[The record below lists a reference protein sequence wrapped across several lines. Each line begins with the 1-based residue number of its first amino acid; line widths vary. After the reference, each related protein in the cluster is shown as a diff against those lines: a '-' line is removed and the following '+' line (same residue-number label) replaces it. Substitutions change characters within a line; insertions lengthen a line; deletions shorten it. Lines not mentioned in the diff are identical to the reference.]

1 MPIMY
6 KRHPQGWVKHMDFL
20 LLDLVVVLLSF
31 SLSYALR
38 QRDWFPL
45 RSVLYRNVMILIA
58 PVHFAGTLCL
68 DNHKNIL
75 KRGYL
80 KELLSVIQISLFDA
94 FSLVFY
100 QFITQTGEEFS
111 RTVILG
117 FLFAMLVALYMERAA
132 WKKYLLHRKSRK
144 PYFTN
149 HLLVVTH
156 SLIAESVVKRTIEN
170 SFGEY
175 EVVGVILADETAHD
189 SGKQVCGV
197 PAVCAID
204 EIAGYI
210 RNRWIDE
217 VLFRFPKESDIPADS
232 LACCVEM
239 GITVHVGIDFLTGD
253 SNVRIAEKFAG
264 CPVVTESL
272 RIASPR
278 QMFLK
283 RAIDICGAI
292 VGLAVTVCLTVIV
305 APAIYLS
312 DPGPIFFSQLRIGK
326 NGRVFKLY
334 KFRSMYRGAENQKKE
349 LLEKN
354 AMDGFMFKMDDD
366 PRILGSGPDGKR
378 HGLGWFLR
386 KYSIDEFPQFW
397 NVLRGELSLVGTRPP
412 LVEEWER
419 YKPYHRVRMSVQ
431 PGITGL
437 WQVNGRNKIK
447 DFKQV
452 IALDKEYISN
462 WSLGVDFRII
472 LKTFKVIL
480 AGDGR

>member
-1 MPIMY
+1 MY
-6 KRHPQGWVKHMDFL
+6 KKHPQGWVKHIDFL
-20 LLDLVVVLLSF
+20 LLDLITVPVSF
-31 SLSYALR
+31 WLVCALR
-38 QRDWFPL
+38 QGELFPFH
-45 RSVLYRNVMILIA
+45 SILYRNVMFLIA
-58 PVHFAGTLCL
+58 PVHFVGTLCL

-75 KRGYL
+75 KRGCL
-80 KELLSVIQISLFDA
+80 QELLSVLQISLFDA
-94 FSLVFY
+94 FSIAFY
-100 QFITQTGEEFS
+100 LFITQTGEEFS
-111 RTVILG
+111 RMVILG
-117 FLFAMLVALYMERAA
+117 FLFAMPVALYMERAA
-132 WKKYLLHRKSRK
+132 WKKYLPHRKSKK
-144 PYFTN
+144 PYFKN

-156 SLIAESVVKRTIEN
+156 SFIAESVLKRTLEN

-204 EIAGYI
+204 EIADYI

-239 GITVHVGIDFLTGD
+239 GITVHIGLDFLTGD
-253 SNVRIAEKFAG
+253 SNIRIVEKFAG

-283 RAIDICGAI
+283 RAMDICGAI
-292 VGLAVTVCLTVIV
+292 VGLAVTACLTVIV

-312 DPGPIFFSQLRIGK
+312 DPGPIFFSQPRIGK

-334 KFRSMYRGAENQKKE
+334 KFRSMYQGAESRKQE
-349 LLEKN
+349 FLEKN

-366 PRILGSGPDGKR
+366 PRVLGSGPNGKR

-397 NVLRGELSLVGTRPP
+397 NVLKGELSLVGTRPP
-412 LVEEWER
+412 LLDEWER
-419 YKPYHRVRMSVQ
+419 YEPRHRSRMSVR

-437 WQVNGRNKIK
+437 WQVSGRNRIK
-447 DFKQV
+447 DFDEV
-452 IALDKEYISN
+452 VALDMKYIRT
-462 WSLGVDFRII
+462 WSVGEDIKII
-472 LKTFKVIL
+472 LKTFRAIFSG
-480 AGDGR
+480 AGAQ